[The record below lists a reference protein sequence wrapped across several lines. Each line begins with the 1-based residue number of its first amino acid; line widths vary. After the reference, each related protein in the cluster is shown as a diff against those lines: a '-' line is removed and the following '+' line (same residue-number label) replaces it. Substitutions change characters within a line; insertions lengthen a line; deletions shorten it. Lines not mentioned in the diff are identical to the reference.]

1 MRLLKRIKRWFTNL
15 LNKKKKKHFFE
26 ESVKQGYLPCL
37 PMGEDDKRLYKSK
50 IARNSEAFMGGRFE
64 TGDKKRKKS

>member
-1 MRLLKRIKRWFTNL
+1 MRLIKRIKWWFENL

-37 PMGEDDKRLYKSK
+37 PMGDDDRRLYKSK
-50 IARNSEAFMGGRFE
+50 IARDSETLVGGRFKS
-64 TGDKKRKKS
+64 GNKKRHKA